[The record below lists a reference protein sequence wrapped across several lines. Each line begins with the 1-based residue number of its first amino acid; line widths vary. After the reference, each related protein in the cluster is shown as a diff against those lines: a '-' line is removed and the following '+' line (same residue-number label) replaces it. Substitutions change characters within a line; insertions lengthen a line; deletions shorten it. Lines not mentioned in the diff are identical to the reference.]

1 MTTIV
6 FDNEDIRIQVPGI
19 QIIGLSPAIPG
30 KKRNKVEIP
39 GKDYDYDFGN
49 NYKTNFNITVDFKI
63 IATYITNE
71 ETGEEVLEY
80 SVLDGF
86 NQLSTFLDHDEA
98 KDFVIDEFT
107 GKAQVY
113 DSVETDYNQIKNV
126 LSGSITFECWKE
138 EEEVVE

>member
-1 MTTIV
+1 MTTIL
-6 FDNEDIRIQVPGI
+6 FNNLDIRDEVPGI

-30 KKRNKVEIP
+30 KERNKVEIP

-63 IATYITNE
+63 IAVE
-71 ETGEEVLEY
+71 VEEVEH

-86 NQLSTFLDHDEA
+86 SDLNDYLDYDEA

-113 DSVETDYNQIKNV
+113 DSVETEYNQVKNV

-138 EEEVVE
+138 EVVE

>member
-6 FDNEDIRIQVPGI
+6 FNDLDIRDEVPGI

-30 KKRNKVEIP
+30 KERNKVEIP

-49 NYKTNFNITVDFKI
+49 NHKTNFNITVDFKI
-63 IATYITNE
+63 IAVYTYNE
-71 ETGEEVLEY
+71 MTEEEELEH

-86 NQLSTFLDHDEA
+86 DQLNTYLDHDEA

-113 DSVETDYNQIKNV
+113 DSVETDYNQVKNV